1 VWKENQIQLA
11 NNIKLKIKMLQ
22 SSECFLLTGIRRHNN
37 NPKIL
42 RNDNQ
47 NFTSS
52 VLNKILSKTA
62 TNRLTALSII

>member
-1 VWKENQIQLA
+1 
-11 NNIKLKIKMLQ
+11 MLQ

-52 VLNKILSKTA
+52 VLNKILSKTL
-62 TNRLTALSII
+62 TNQLTALSII